1 MFNVEKF
8 DNVINSVID
17 MVAKEP
23 GENFEKVKALAE
35 LISVRAEIE
44 KLYYWLLLAPL
55 IVDLISW

>member
-44 KLYYWLLLAPL
+44 KLYY
-55 IVDLISW
+55 